1 MKKRYINLIIFIS
14 VIMMSIPTFAKEE
27 MSVLDSEIY
36 SIEIKTENE
45 IEGSTEIA
53 HEQESEIEVLKE
65 NQHITPL
72 ICLEDLK
79 LYVSKTELA
88 KELNIT
94 TTKITWHLDKAN
106 KFVDQ
111 DKTYILLENF

>member
-45 IEGSTEIA
+45 IEESTEIA
-53 HEQESEIEVLKE
+53 HEQESEIEVLE
-65 NQHITPL
+65 
-72 ICLEDLK
+72 EDTNVIEDNDDFTIELVEEYEEK
-79 LYVSKTELA
+79 STVLSVLAFQGQGVSK
-88 KELNIT
+88 
-94 TTKITWHLDKAN
+94 
-106 KFVDQ
+106 
-111 DKTYILLENF
+111 